1 MVVVAIID
9 YGLCNLD
16 SVARAIE
23 ECGGKAQITDAAEDL
38 ASADRIVLPGVG
50 AFGAAIKRLRDK
62 GLDEAL
68 EVHVRERGLPFLGS
82 CLGMHLLATES
93 LEGGTCSGLGW
104 IDGTVK
110 RLKPTPAATSERVP
124 HVGWNQ
130 IELTYPCRL
139 FEGISPSKDYY
150 FTHSFH
156 LDCKEPGDI
165 AARTPHCGGF
175 VSGIEQ
181 DNIFAVQFHPEK
193 SQRAGFAVLR
203 NFLGG

>member
-1 MVVVAIID
+1 MAVVAIID

-23 ECGGKAQITDAAEDL
+23 ECGGKAQVTDKPEDL
-38 ASADRIVLPGVG
+38 AGADRIVLPGVG
-50 AFGAAIKRLRDK
+50 AFGEAIKRLHDR

-68 EVHVRERGLPFLGS
+68 EVHVRERGLPFLGI

-93 LEGGTCSGLGW
+93 LEGGICSGLGW
-104 IDGTVK
+104 IDGTVR
-110 RLKPTPAATSERVP
+110 RLNPTSASPPERVP

-130 IELTYPCRL
+130 IELTRPCRL
-139 FEGISPSKDYY
+139 FEGISPTKDFY

-156 LDCKEPGDI
+156 LDCEEPLVI
-165 AARTPHCGGF
+165 AAWTPHCGGF

-181 DNIFAVQFHPEK
+181 DNILAVQFHPEK